1 MFLILAI
8 ILIGMAAGWV
18 AQLVLG
24 RRTGRGSWGE
34 AIVAGFVG
42 SFVFGLIA
50 SLVAGDGLKLR
61 PSGLLG
67 SIAGA
72 IIVLAVWGGAR
83 GRSGT
88 SRRR

>member
-1 MFLILAI
+1 MAI

-42 SFVFGLIA
+42 SFVFGIIA
-50 SLVAGDGLKLR
+50 SLLAGDGFKIR

-67 SIAGA
+67 AIAGA
-72 IIVLAVWGGAR
+72 IIVLAIWGAVR
-83 GRSGT
+83 GRSST
-88 SRRR
+88 SRR

>member
-1 MFLILAI
+1 MLILAI

-24 RRTGRGSWGE
+24 RRTGKGSWGE

-42 SFVFGLIA
+42 SFVFGILA
-50 SLVAGDGLKLR
+50 SLIAGDGFKIK

-72 IIVLAVWGGAR
+72 IIVLAVWGAVR
-83 GRSGT
+83 GRSSS
-88 SRRR
+88 SRR